1 MNKMYNICLLLYFR
15 SFIAEMKFYVNKIR
29 QSKSM
34 IFWYFFFFNQFRGN
48 MKLANL
54 LLILIKSVLFVPDIH
69 AREHGS
75 NKQVAS
81 KSCALSLVRQLFH
94 MGVIEAYTGQTK
106 KKDQD
111 KVSIEMSRSLLKK

>member
-48 MKLANL
+48 MKLGNL
-54 LLILIKSVLFVPDIH
+54 LLILKCIICSRH
-69 AREHGS
+69 
-75 NKQVAS
+75 
-81 KSCALSLVRQLFH
+81 SC
-94 MGVIEAYTGQTK
+94 
-106 KKDQD
+106 
-111 KVSIEMSRSLLKK
+111 SRTWV